1 MSKST
6 RWLAAVLLLAFSAIL
21 VLSRRGER
29 TFVGGPPLPPGK
41 VQPQIA
47 MTWDSAA
54 IVAPDGSLWAWGG
67 RLFGLQ
73 CIFSNFTVTPVPLRV
88 GKDSDWSR
96 VALGVHSTLAIK
108 QDGSLW
114 GWGSN
119 AEWALASA
127 PSNRVYQ
134 PWRIDGANDWVD
146 VRAGA
151 GHVMAMKRDRSLWIW
166 GQNSHGQIGDGT
178 TNNCRMPK
186 MVMAHSKWKS
196 ISPGAFNSYAIAED
210 GTLWGWGF
218 SFLGAS
224 AGSDDVTPVELIPGG
239 KWKSISAGDYSLVAV
254 REDGTLWAGGQNLS
268 RLFGAPFVVGRTN
281 RLVQVGNSTNWADV
295 WAGQGG
301 VIVRKQDGSWW
312 ASNTDPAIMF
322 HATKANQAEPELR
335 RFNGDFDPLAMS
347 IGWGTT
353 TILSRDG
360 ILSTSGERLGEARTA
375 SLVARLEVMISR
387 VFGAP
392 RAIQPRPPVD
402 TQPYVIWK
410 IPSANDVGV
419 HP

>member
-1 MSKST
+1 MTKTT
-6 RWLAAVLLLAFSAIL
+6 RWLAAVLLLMVVA
-21 VLSRRGER
+21 VLFLSGRSKP
-29 TFVGGPPLPPGK
+29 TFGTGAPLPRGK
-41 VQPQIA
+41 VPPQIA

-54 IVAPDGSLWAWGG
+54 MVAPDGSLWAWGG

-73 CIFSNFTVTPVPLRV
+73 CIFSNMTVTPVPLRV
-88 GKDSDWSR
+88 GRDSDWSR
-96 VALGVHSTLAIK
+96 VALGIHFTVAIK

-119 AEWALASA
+119 AEGALASA
-127 PSNRVYQ
+127 PSNRVEQ
-134 PWRIDGANDWVD
+134 PWKIDDVNDWVD

-151 GHVMAMKRDRSLWIW
+151 SHVMAMKRDRSLWIW
-166 GQNSHGQIGDGT
+166 GQNSRGQIGDGT
-178 TNNCRMPK
+178 TNICRKPK
-186 MVMAHSKWKS
+186 VVMARSKWKS
-196 ISPGAFNSYAIAED
+196 ISPGSFNSYAIAED
-210 GTLWGWGF
+210 DTLWGWGF
-218 SFLGAS
+218 SFLGAT
-224 AGSDDVTPVELIPGG
+224 AGSDNLAPVELIPGG
-239 KWKSISAGDYSLVAV
+239 KWKSISTSDYSLVAV

-268 RLFGAPFVVGRTN
+268 RLLGVPFVMGRTN

-301 VIVRKQDGSWW
+301 FIARNRDGSWW

-322 HATKANQAEPELR
+322 HATRANKAEPELR

-347 IGWGTT
+347 LGWGTT

-360 ILSTSGERLGEARTA
+360 ILSTSGERLGEARA
-375 SLVARLEVMISR
+375 GSLVARLEVMISR

-392 RAIQPRPPVD
+392 RGIQPRPPVD
-402 TQPYVIWK
+402 TQPYVIWQ
-410 IPSANDVGV
+410 IPSANDVVV